1 MAFSDLYS
9 SGFLDRNRDHFAS
22 IVRVAL
28 SDGEINE
35 EERAFIDRLAHNLEI
50 PDSQK
55 EEILKNPAKYPINP
69 PVLYEARLE
78 RLYDIARIVYAD
90 HLADDEEMNMMIK
103 LGIGLGFS
111 PGNVEFIVKKA
122 MHLLS
127 LKVDL
132 ETFKEE
138 IKHMNR

>member
-9 SGFLDRNRDHFAS
+9 TGFCERNRAHFAS

-35 EERAFIDRLAHNLEI
+35 EERAFIDRLAHSLEI
-50 PDSQK
+50 SDSHK
-55 EEILKNPAKYPINP
+55 EEILANPTKYPINP
-69 PVLYEARLE
+69 PVLYDTRLE

-90 HLADDEEMNMMIK
+90 HLADDDEMNMMLK

-111 PGNVEFIVKKA
+111 PGNVEFVVKKA

-127 LKVDL
+127 LKVDID
-132 ETFKEE
+132 TFKEE

>member
-9 SGFLDRNRDHFAS
+9 HGFNERNRDHFAA

-35 EERAFIDRLAHNLEI
+35 AELAFIDRLAHHLEI
-50 PDSQK
+50 PDEK
-55 EEILKNPAKYPINP
+55 KAEILKNPTKYPINP
-69 PVLYEARLE
+69 PVLYEHRLE
-78 RLYDIARIVYAD
+78 RLYDIARMVYAD
-90 HLADDEEMNMMIK
+90 HIADEEEMQIMIR
-103 LGIGLGFS
+103 LGIALGFT

-122 MHLLS
+122 MYLLS
-127 LKVDL
+127 LGVDA